1 MRECFV
7 STRFVV
13 FVITAPRKEHTH
25 PAPTQMLLLKRL
37 SAAFTEFM
45 LYPNCNLSQNGF
57 YLCSLFVIP
66 LLDSR
71 PHEGRREAL
80 NFSEIRKLITRDK

>member
-1 MRECFV
+1 M
-7 STRFVV
+7 V
-13 FVITAPRKEHTH
+13 FVITAPRKEHTL

-45 LYPNCNLSQNGF
+45 LYPNCSLSQNGF
-57 YLCSLFVIP
+57 HLRCLFLIP
-66 LLDSR
+66 PIDRR

-80 NFSEIRKLITRDK
+80 NFSEIPEFITRDT